1 MFEFPKFPQHS
12 IKNDVL
18 SGLTVAL
25 ALVPEAVAFAFVAGV
40 DPMVGLYAAFI
51 MGLLT
56 SILGGRPGMISGATG
71 AMAVVMVSLVAQ
83 HGIQYLFAAVML
95 AGLIQ
100 VSAGVFKLGKFIRMV
115 PHPVMIGFVNGLAI
129 VIFLAQLGQ
138 FRAPNE
144 FGEMVWLP
152 GMEGLVSLLSIVAVI
167 AAAVFSFKQ
176 HDNIMRTLPVPIVVF
191 AIYLLVKYSPGLLG
205 QTVSFDSIVNFW
217 GSEMM
222 IMSGLVIATMAIIHF
237 LPKLTTSVPSSLVAI
252 VGVTVAVVMLDLDTR
267 NVVDF
272 LRAMSGDENAT
283 LAGTLPTFSFP
294 SVPFNL
300 ETIYIILPYAL
311 ILAAVGLIE
320 SLLTLTVI
328 DEMTGTRGRGN
339 RECVGQGV
347 ANVTCSVFGAMGGC
361 AMIGQSM
368 INVNS
373 GGRGRLSGIV
383 AAIALLCFI
392 LFTSSLIEMI
402 PLAALVGVM
411 FMVVIGTFE
420 WATFKLARRV
430 PKQDFFVIVLVTVV
444 TVMTDLAI
452 AVIVGVIVSA
462 LIFAW
467 EHAKHIY
474 ASSHTNEEGSKVYE
488 VNGPLF
494 FGSVANFLEL
504 FDAQNDPDD
513 VIVDFGK
520 SRVADH
526 SAIEAIDTLAD
537 RYNKAG
543 KTLHLRHLSHDCRAL
558 LTKAGSLVEI
568 NHIED
573 PSYKVAD
580 DLLG

>member
-1 MFEFPKFPQHS
+1 MFKFPTFSHLNA
-12 IKNDVL
+12 KNDAL

-51 MGLLT
+51 MGFVT

-83 HGIQYLFAAVML
+83 YGVQYLFAAIL
-95 AGLIQ
+95 LTGAIQ
-100 VSAGVFKLGKFIRMV
+100 VLAGVFKLGKFIRIV

-138 FRAPNE
+138 FKVPNE
-144 FGEMVWLP
+144 VGDLVWLQ
-152 GMEGLVSLLSIVAVI
+152 GSALYLMLALV
-167 AAAVFSFKQ
+167 
-176 HDNIMRTLPVPIVVF
+176 TL
-191 AIYLLVKYSPGLLG
+191 
-205 QTVSFDSIVNFW
+205 
-217 GSEMM
+217 
-222 IMSGLVIATMAIIHF
+222 TMAIIHF
-237 LPKLTTSVPSSLVAI
+237 LPKLTKAIPSSLAAI
-252 VGVTVAVVMLDLDTR
+252 ICVSLVVIFLDLNTAT
-267 NVVDF
+267 VVDF
-272 LRAMSGDENAT
+272 LRTMSQDPDAT
-283 LAGTLPTFSFP
+283 LAGNLPSFALPEVPLTLKT
-294 SVPFNL
+294 L
-300 ETIYIILPYAL
+300 YIILPYAF
-311 ILAAVGLIE
+311 ILAAIGLIE
-320 SLLTLTVI
+320 SLLTLTVV
-328 DEMTGTRGRGN
+328 DEMTGTRGHGN

-347 ANVTCSVFGAMGGC
+347 ANLTCSVFGAMGGC

-383 AAIALLCFI
+383 AAVALLCFI
-392 LFTSSLIEMI
+392 LFASSLIEMI

-420 WATFKLARRV
+420 WTTFKLARRA
-430 PKQDFFVIVLVTVV
+430 PKKDFFVIVLVTGV

-462 LIFAW
+462 LMFAW
-467 EHAKHIY
+467 EHAKHIHAVSY
-474 ASSHTNEEGSKVYE
+474 TNEKGSKVYE
-488 VNGPLF
+488 INGPLF
-494 FGSVANFLEL
+494 FGSAANFLEL
-504 FDAQNDPDD
+504 FDANNDPKD

-526 SAIEAIDTLAD
+526 SAIEAIETIAE
-537 RYNKAG
+537 RYQKVG
-543 KTLHLRHLSHDCRAL
+543 RTLHLKHLAPDCLAL
-558 LTKAGSLVEI
+558 LKKAGSLVEI

-573 PSYKVAD
+573 PSYKIKSPA
-580 DLLG
+580 